1 MQTIKNEKVMMETQT
16 QSSLTVWNKLFEVQ
30 NNFKVKKENY
40 NSFGKY
46 KFRSL
51 ESMLS
56 KLRPLLVQH
65 RLVLTFSERIENFG
79 SNGLVM
85 VSKATITDIDSGHQ
99 IENETSISMDD
110 ELKGMC
116 VGQTSGAD
124 ISYIRKYNL
133 CGLLSVDDGSA
144 ELDSMDFTTKDVL
157 AEKIEKC
164 NTISEL
170 QNLWGTMS
178 DSQREIYK
186 GCFTTKKL
194 TLKV

>member
-1 MQTIKNEKVMMETQT
+1 MEKTNEK
-16 QSSLTVWNKLFEVQ
+16 QSSLTGCTIYSKLFEIQ
-30 NNFKVKKENY
+30 NNFKIKKESY

-51 ESMLS
+51 EAMLS

-85 VSKATITDIDSGHQ
+85 LSKAIITDIDSGEQ

-116 VGQTSGAD
+116 TAQTSGAD

-144 ELDSMDFTTKDVL
+144 ELDSMDFTTTDVF

-164 NTISEL
+164 KTIAEL
-170 QNLWGTMS
+170 QNLWGSMS